1 MAVLPGVYEINQG
14 ETMDLFRFACNAKS
28 NVLVL
33 GPAGGGKTQMA
44 QQAAAESGYRHI
56 YIDLS
61 VLEAP
66 DFVGLPVVTKT
77 KGADGRDI
85 NFVDYATPRFM
96 PTCDSVDTSEKPFVL
111 IFDELDKSRPE
122 LQAPLLE
129 VFAERSINGR
139 KLHVGGIMATG
150 NLPDEN
156 AFSQPIS
163 HALTNRCSVY
173 KMMVDF
179 PSWQGWA
186 VKAGVNPLVV
196 GFLSRKQ
203 EWLLKPAP
211 EGDPT
216 AYCHPSPRA
225 WSNASRDLDSAGD
238 RVSPEFQFKLVA
250 GRVGVGAA
258 TQFKVWLDFYREI
271 EPFVDALVRE
281 GKSPG
286 NLSVDKL
293 IVFAISA
300 AGQIASA
307 CRHGSAQVQ
316 AGKSKKAQEQEKI
329 LKVTKNVCGWLSKQ
343 DTEYQIAALKNALD
357 MELVREWNLVQSQEF
372 MVAVQRTKVA
382 ID

>member
-1 MAVLPGVYEINQG
+1 MAVLPGVYEVSQS
-14 ETMDLFRFACNAKS
+14 ETMDLFKFSCKAKS

-44 QQAAAESGYRHI
+44 QQAAAEMGLPHI

-66 DFVGLPVVTKT
+66 DFIGLPTISKNDR
-77 KGADGRDI
+77 GAAI
-85 NFVDYATPRFM
+85 VEYATPRFM
-96 PTCDSVDTSEKPFVL
+96 PTVDSVDTSKPPFVL

-129 VFAERSINGR
+129 IFAERSLNGR

-173 KMMVDF
+173 KMTVGFD
-179 PSWQGWA
+179 SWQGWA
-186 VKAGVNPLVV
+186 VKSGVNPLVV

-225 WSNASRDLDSAGD
+225 WSNASRDLDAAGD
-238 RVSPEFQFKLVA
+238 RASPEFQFKLVA
-250 GRVGVGAA
+250 GRIGVGAA
-258 TQFKVWLDFYREI
+258 TQFKIWLDFYREI

-300 AGQIASA
+300 TGQIASA
-307 CRHGSAQVQ
+307 CRRGAEQVS
-316 AGKSKKAQEQEKI
+316 AGKSSKKAEQEKV

-372 MVAVQRTKVA
+372 MSSVQRTKVA